1 MRESD
6 RRNNRRKFDNLIFGR
21 QPVIELLDSEKTVDK
36 ILLQQSA
43 QGEIIP
49 LIKKK
54 AAEKEIPLQYV
65 PVEKLNGLTGGN
77 HQGVVAFIAAVEFQS
92 IENILPFIIE
102 KGETPLILILDGIT
116 DVRNFGA
123 IARTA
128 YASGVHT
135 IIISLNSA
143 APINEDAIKTSA
155 GALTKIPVC
164 REKKSFQFT

>member
-1 MRESD
+1 MREQEK
-6 RRNNRRKFDNLIFGR
+6 RNNRRKFNNLVFGR
-21 QPVIELLDSEKTVDK
+21 QPVMELLESDKTIDK

-65 PVEKLNGLTGGN
+65 PVEKLNVLTGGN
-77 HQGVVAFIAAVEFQS
+77 HQGVIAFIASIEFQS

-102 KGETPLILILDGIT
+102 KGEVPLLLILDGIT
-116 DVRNFGA
+116 DIRNFGA

-128 YASGVHT
+128 YASGVHA
-135 IIISLNSA
+135 IIIPVNSA
-143 APINEDAIKTSA
+143 APVNEDAIKTSA
-155 GALTKIPVC
+155 GALTK
-164 REKKSFQFT
+164 